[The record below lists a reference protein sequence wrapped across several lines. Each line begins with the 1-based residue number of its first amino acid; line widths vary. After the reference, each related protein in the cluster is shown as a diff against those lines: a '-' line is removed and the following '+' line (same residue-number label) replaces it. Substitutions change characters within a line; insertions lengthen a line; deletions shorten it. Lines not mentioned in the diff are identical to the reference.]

1 MYIKHFGLAQYPFS
15 LTPNTRYFLKL
26 PSHERAFDFIIEAL
40 QNKNCF
46 TKIVGEV
53 GTGKTMLC
61 RKVLNALEAHGDR
74 YVTAFIPNPVLDEE
88 SIMYAIADELR
99 LSFDPDASYY
109 DLLKVISQELIRLSA
124 LGKTAILFIDEAQAM
139 TEESLEAIRLLTT
152 IEKDS
157 DGPMPLQVILF
168 GQPELD
174 ELLERPA
181 LRELNR
187 DLSVS
192 YQLASLD
199 RNDVEAYLNHRLI
212 KAGYNGSNL
221 FSPQAIDLILRGSKG
236 IPRLINIIA
245 HKALMV
251 AFGKGD
257 HALTDKHI
265 ELAIQDTEFAH
276 QHKHRARRFF
286 SN

>member
-1 MYIKHFGLAQYPFS
+1 MYIQHFGLAQYPFS

-26 PSHERAFDFIIEAL
+26 RSHQRAFDFIIEAL
-40 QNKNCF
+40 QDESCF
-46 TKIVGEV
+46 TKITGEV

-61 RKVLNALEAHGDR
+61 RKVLNALEALGNR
-74 YVTAFIPNPVLDEE
+74 YITAFIPNPVLDEE
-88 SIMYAIADELR
+88 SIMYAIAEELHLR
-99 LSFDPDASYY
+99 FDSAASYY
-109 DLLKVISQELIRLSA
+109 ELLKVISEELIRLST
-124 LGKTAILFIDEAQAM
+124 LGRTAVLFIDEAQAT

-152 IEKDS
+152 IEKGADQ
-157 DGPMPLQVILF
+157 PMPLQIILF

-174 ELLERPA
+174 ELLQRPA
-181 LRELNR
+181 LHELNR

-199 RNDVEAYLNHRLI
+199 RVEVESYLDHRLI

-221 FSPQAIDLILRGSKG
+221 FTQKAVDLIFRSSKG
-236 IPRLINIIA
+236 IPRLINILA

-257 HALTDKHI
+257 HTLTDKHI
-265 ELAIQDTEFAH
+265 ELAIEDTESA
-276 QHKHRARRFF
+276 QHHKLRARRLF
-286 SN
+286 ST